1 MTETVTTPTTETV
14 VTGTPGNPGSAIPA
28 TNPATEVK
36 ETPEQ
41 KETFD
46 EARAMALIEKL
57 RGENRELSKAQKRLT
72 DLEAADK
79 KRSEAEMT
87 ELQKAQAKLTELETQ
102 LKDEKLAR
110 MRQAAAIKTGLP
122 AVFTDRLKGET
133 PEELEQDAQAIIE
146 ALPKVSSKSN
156 STVNPTNPSASG
168 SGETDEQRRKRLFG

>member
-1 MTETVTTPTTETV
+1 MEREMTETVKEPTTETV
-14 VTGTPGNPGSAIPA
+14 VTETTVEKVEKPSDGRTPSAPTA
-28 TNPATEVK
+28 P
-36 ETPEQ
+36 ET

-72 DLEAADK
+72 DLEAAES
-79 KRSEAEMT
+79 KRKEAEMT

-110 MRQAAAIKTGLP
+110 MRQEAAIKTGLP

-133 PEELEQDAQAIIE
+133 LEELEKDAQAIIE
-146 ALPKVSSKSN
+146 ALPKVGG
-156 STVNPTNPSASG
+156 SANG
-168 SGETDEQRRKRLFG
+168 AIGRDWADWQNWRGIRH